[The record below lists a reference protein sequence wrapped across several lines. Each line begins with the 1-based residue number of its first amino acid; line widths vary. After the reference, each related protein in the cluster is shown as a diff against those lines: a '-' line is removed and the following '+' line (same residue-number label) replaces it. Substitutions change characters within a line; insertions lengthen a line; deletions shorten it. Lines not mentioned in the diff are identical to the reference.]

1 MIDMSLSCYQA
12 LKRHV
17 ERGFAAFGVKPPA
30 TTSEPDANPIL
41 LAERLAAGEPP
52 DAQCLEWLRV
62 GFKLFL
68 RGAGPADVC
77 LRLTGASRM
86 AARNGALI
94 RAAHLIDGGRGI
106 SAWQLAEL
114 LRQDVVRFRGVTLSR
129 IQRGDAGELT
139 PVQAALAD
147 AFASGAQPL
156 TSRQRLYDLLS
167 NCQ

>member
-1 MIDMSLSCYQA
+1 MAD
-12 LKRHV
+12 V
-17 ERGFAAFGVKPPA
+17 
-30 TTSEPDANPIL
+30 DANPIL

-52 DAQCLEWLRV
+52 NAECLEWLRV
-62 GFKLFL
+62 GFKRFL
-68 RGAGPADVC
+68 HGDGAVEVC
-77 LRLTGASRM
+77 LRLTGTSRM
-86 AARNGALI
+86 GARNKALI

-114 LRQDVVRFRGVTLSR
+114 LRQAVVRFMDVTLPR

-156 TSRQRLYDLLS
+156 TSRQSLYNLLS

>member
-1 MIDMSLSCYQA
+1 MVD
-12 LKRHV
+12 
-17 ERGFAAFGVKPPA
+17 
-30 TTSEPDANPIL
+30 TNPFL
-41 LAERLAAGEPP
+41 FTARLAAREPP
-52 DAQCLEWLRV
+52 DAQCLEWLYTSF
-62 GFKLFL
+62 GHIH
-68 RGAGPADVC
+68 RGDGPVDVC
-77 LRLTGASRM
+77 LGLTGASRVG
-86 AARNGALI
+86 ARNKALI

-114 LRQDVVRFRGVTLSR
+114 LRQAVVRFRDVTLKR